1 MKYTF
6 SGHESFT
13 CKTLWLKKGYDFMN
27 EHNDFNDPEAVV
39 TLGVGKNMVA
49 AIRYWMKAFGMSE
62 DEQLAWIARYLLDS
76 QIGKDPY
83 IESLGTLW
91 LLHYLLVSSGEA
103 TIYNWTFVRLQR
115 ERNIFDRPQAIQF
128 VRRLF
133 IEDNKLS
140 AFNENTIKKDL
151 GVLLQNYVL
160 PMRKDKSLDD
170 YNALL
175 IDLDLIRSTD
185 GKNYRFNT
193 EGKRQIPWQI
203 FLYALLKHANGEKT
217 LSYDMLQEL
226 GLMFCMTDLEVIEM
240 CQVIESHYP
249 KHVRYSDTAGI
260 KQIQFINEITEKEA
274 LDNYYD

>member
-27 EHNDFNDPEAVV
+27 EQNDFNDPEAVV

-62 DEQLAWIARYLLDS
+62 NDKLTWIARYLLDS
-76 QIGKDPY
+76 QTGKDPY
-83 IESLGTLW
+83 IESLGSLW
-91 LLHYLLVSSGEA
+91 LLHYLLVSSEEA
-103 TIYNWTFVRLQR
+103 TIYNWAFVRLQR
-115 ERNIFDRPQAIQF
+115 ERNQFDRPQAIQF
-128 VRRLF
+128 VHRIF

-140 AFNENTIKKDL
+140 AYNENTIKKDL

-160 PMRKDKSLDD
+160 PIKKDKSLDD

-175 IDLDLIRSTD
+175 IDLDLIRTTD
-185 GKNYRFNT
+185 GKNYRFNI

-203 FLYALLKHANGEKT
+203 FLYALLHDAKGEKT
-217 LSYDMLQEL
+217 MSYDMLQKL
-226 GLMFCMTDLEVIEM
+226 GLMFCMNDLEVIEM
-240 CQVIESHYP
+240 CQLIEARYPHY
-249 KHVRYSDTAGI
+249 VRYSDTAGI
-260 KQIQFINEITEKEA
+260 KQIQFINELTEKEV
-274 LDNYYD
+274 LDNYYE

>member
-76 QIGKDPY
+76 QTGKDPY

-260 KQIQFINEITEKEA
+260 KQIQFINELTEKEA